1 MQRCALCFAF
11 SKMKSSKSA
20 PNNAINA
27 DSEKRRSFVAPLFT
41 AGYANVRSQAMTNY
55 AVFLEG
61 NDFELS
67 RKGSKEALGFFV
79 TVRVESQSEQEAV
92 GRAIEIV
99 KADPQLEEAFGATSK
114 NPKN

>member
-1 MQRCALCFAF
+1 
-11 SKMKSSKSA
+11 
-20 PNNAINA
+20 
-27 DSEKRRSFVAPLFT
+27 
-41 AGYANVRSQAMTNY
+41 MTNY

-61 NDFELS
+61 NDFQLS

-99 KADPQLEEAFGATSK
+99 KADPQLEEAFRATSK
-114 NPKN
+114 SPRIEAKVVHELLPENTMKNAEFVFFPMEEKRLLTSRSRPTR